1 MNEAICTLVGAIVG
15 ALIGFIASTLTLR
28 YNYKKLYA
36 ETVSK
41 NRMEWINIWR
51 ENLAI
56 FLSCA
61 RILHLPSDSADKKTS
76 DDKNIIDIKKQM
88 YQAQAMITTRLNLAE
103 SSHQLIYA
111 AILEIDTSST
121 NKNFNKQCAYIEET
135 ARNIL
140 KPEWERVKDEAKGVK
155 R

>member
-1 MNEAICTLVGAIVG
+1 MNEAICALVGAIAG
-15 ALIGFIASTLTLR
+15 AIIGFIASILTLR

-36 ETVSK
+36 ETVSN

-61 RILHLPSDSADKKTS
+61 RILHLRLDRNDK
-76 DDKNIIDIKKQM
+76 DIIDIKKQM
-88 YQAQAMITTRLNLAE
+88 YQAQYMITIRLNLAE
-103 SSHQLIYA
+103 NSHQLIYA
-111 AILEIDTSST
+111 AILEIDTSQT
-121 NKNFNKQCAYIEET
+121 NENFNAQCAFIEET

-155 R
+155 K

>member
-1 MNEAICTLVGAIVG
+1 MNEAICALIGAIAG
-15 ALIGFIASTLTLR
+15 AIIGFIASILTLR

-36 ETVSK
+36 ETVSN

-61 RILHLPSDSADKKTS
+61 RILHLRPDRNDK
-76 DDKNIIDIKKQM
+76 DIIDIKKQM
-88 YQAQAMITTRLNLAE
+88 YQAQYMITTRLNLAE
-103 SSHQLIYA
+103 ISHQLIYN
-111 AILEIDTSST
+111 AILEIDTSQT
-121 NKNFNKQCAYIEET
+121 NENFNMQCAYIEET

-155 R
+155 K